1 MRPLTPHPAT
11 PLRPAP
17 LRRRQRGAVLI
28 FGLVVLLVVT
38 MVGIS
43 GQQGT
48 ILQERMAGNMRQHN
62 IALQAAEAALQVG
75 LTYVEDKH
83 PITATDSG
91 AAHVWTPCTVADAEA
106 GADPTQGTGSTRCT
120 RFGDVLANWRGSL
133 DDLKAGAAYAVVAAL
148 TDAGTANDIEG
159 VAAQPRLYIEMREHR
174 DGIGLDAQEGSDP
187 DNVDFYY
194 TVTAVGF
201 GGNAQTRA
209 IVQSTI
215 VKP

>member
-1 MRPLTPHPAT
+1 MRPQTPHPAT

-48 ILQERMAGNMRQHN
+48 ILQERMAGNMRQNN

-91 AAHVWTPCTVADAEA
+91 TAHVWTACTVADA
-106 GADPTQGTGSTRCT
+106 DPTAGTGATRCT

-133 DDLKAGAAYAVVAAL
+133 DDVKAGAAYADVAAL
-148 TDAGTANDIEG
+148 TDAGTANDIKDL
-159 VAAQPRLYIEMREHR
+159 AAQPRLYIELR
-174 DGIGLDAQEGSDP
+174 DHCLPGKDCSNP

-215 VKP
+215 VK